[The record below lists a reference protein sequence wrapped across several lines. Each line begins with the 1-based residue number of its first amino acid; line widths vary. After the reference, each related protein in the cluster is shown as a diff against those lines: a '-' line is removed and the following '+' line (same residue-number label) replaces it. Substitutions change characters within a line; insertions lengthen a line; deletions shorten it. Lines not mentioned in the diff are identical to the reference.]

1 MSKSHDERRLD
12 PRAPADSQVSVE
24 YILPGPRARDLSV
37 TGVYICDDRPFQRGT
52 QIDLR
57 LRLAKDDTVV
67 VRGMVRRVDPGVGMA
82 IEFIHID
89 HHARRRIRDFVAIHH
104 PGSALSEDEV

>member
-1 MSKSHDERRLD
+1 MSQHEERRLD
-12 PRAPADSQVSVE
+12 PRVPADGRVAVE
-24 YILPGPRARDLSV
+24 YVLPGPRVKDLSV
-37 TGVYICDDRPFQRGT
+37 TGVYVYDDRPFQRGT

-57 LRLAKDDTVV
+57 LRLAKDDTVL

-89 HHARRRIRDFVAIHH
+89 QHARRRIRDFIAIHH
-104 PGSALSEDEV
+104 PGSSLADDEV